1 MVDMVY
7 PRYGDGID
15 VLDLEHNQLGVRLY
29 IFLGEDE
36 DGNYIGDPP
45 NLHVDVCYEC
55 YNNSIRG
62 EEDSWLPTMWD
73 KNTILNGKR
82 VHQQVTQFD
91 LAVGRRTFEE
101 IFADGEVW
109 EWDEI
114 IGASDVFREDGYNC
128 NECQEELLN
137 ACYDIGSGGKDRPTI
152 WHMELNKQVRV

>member
-7 PRYGDGID
+7 PKYGEGID

-55 YNNSIRG
+55 YNNFIRG
-62 EEDSWLPTMWD
+62 HEDSWNPTMWD
-73 KNTILNGKR
+73 KNTVLNGKW
-82 VHQQVTQFD
+82 VHPQVDEFD
-91 LAVGRRTFEE
+91 LAGRTFEE

-109 EWDEI
+109 EWDEV
-114 IGASDVFREDGYNC
+114 IGASDVFRESGYHC